1 MTKSKQGYPREMKT
15 ALHDVTRFATLL
27 TRNPTTEDLLNT
39 LMRDFLSAQLVSAIE
54 IQMLAPDGSLI
65 MNTSVGLEI
74 DGNDPKSVASLS
86 SLISHPNMFSDLE
99 DSGFIF
105 DASHGLTI
113 TSVTLNSSIKGF
125 YLFQHEPLFT
135 PDVNSSDQVQIF
147 SSLIT
152 IYLSSKLT
160 LIPLTKNLTLPATV
174 EQVSKLTARQLLIL
188 TGMVEG
194 KTNHELSIDLGFSVS
209 TIRHETM
216 AIYKELG
223 VSDRKEAARVGQA
236 ESLV

>member
-1 MTKSKQGYPREMKT
+1 
-15 ALHDVTRFATLL
+15 
-27 TRNPTTEDLLNT
+27 
-39 LMRDFLSAQLVSAIE
+39 MRDFLSNQSVTAIE
-54 IQMLAPDGSLI
+54 IQMLAPDGSLL
-65 MNTSVGLEI
+65 MKTSVGIAI
-74 DGNDPKSVASLS
+74 DGDGTKDVTSLS
-86 SLISHPNMFSDLE
+86 SLVSHSNIFADLE
-99 DSGFIF
+99 KSGSIF
-105 DASHGLTI
+105 DPTHCLTV
-113 TSVTLNSSIKGF
+113 TSVTLDSSIKGF
-125 YLFQHEPLFT
+125 YLFQHAPLFT

-147 SSLIT
+147 SSLMT
-152 IYLSSKLT
+152 IYLSSKLI
-160 LIPLTKNLTLPATV
+160 LIPLTKSLTSAASV

-236 ESLV
+236 EHLI

>member
-1 MTKSKQGYPREMKT
+1 MERLLNNVS
-15 ALHDVTRFATLL
+15 RFAALL
-27 TRNPTTEDLLNT
+27 TRTPTPHDLLNT
-39 LMRDFLSAQLVSAIE
+39 LMRDFLSNQSVTAIE
-54 IQMLAPDGSLI
+54 IQMLAPDGSLL

-74 DGNDPKSVASLS
+74 DGDGTKDVTSLS
-86 SLISHPNMFSDLE
+86 SLISHSNIFADLE
-99 DSGFIF
+99 ASGSIF
-105 DASHGLTI
+105 DPTHCLTV
-113 TSVTLNSSIKGF
+113 TSVTLDSSIKGF
-125 YLFQHEPLFT
+125 YLFQHAPSFT
-135 PDVNSSDQVQIF
+135 PDENSSDQVQIF

-152 IYLSSKLT
+152 IYLSSKLI
-160 LIPLTKNLTLPATV
+160 LIPLTKTLTSPATA

-236 ESLV
+236 ESLI

>member
-1 MTKSKQGYPREMKT
+1 MERLLNNVS
-15 ALHDVTRFATLL
+15 RFATLL
-27 TRNPTTEDLLNT
+27 TRTPSPHDLLNT
-39 LMRDFLSAQLVSAIE
+39 LMRDFLSNQSVTAIE
-54 IQMLAPDGSLI
+54 IQMLAPDGSLL
-65 MNTSVGLEI
+65 MNTSVGIEI
-74 DGNDPKSVASLS
+74 DGDGTKDVTSLS
-86 SLISHPNMFSDLE
+86 SLVSHSNIFRDLE
-99 DSGFIF
+99 ESGSIF
-105 DASHGLTI
+105 DPTHCLTV
-113 TSVTLNSSIKGF
+113 TSVTMDSSIKGF
-125 YLFQHEPLFT
+125 YLFQHSSSFT

-147 SSLIT
+147 SSLMT
-152 IYLSSKLT
+152 IYLSSKLI
-160 LIPLTKNLTLPATV
+160 LIPLTKNLTSPATA

-236 ESLV
+236 ESLI

>member
-1 MTKSKQGYPREMKT
+1 
-15 ALHDVTRFATLL
+15 
-27 TRNPTTEDLLNT
+27 
-39 LMRDFLSAQLVSAIE
+39 
-54 IQMLAPDGSLI
+54 MLAPYGSLL

-74 DGNDPKSVASLS
+74 DGDGTKDVKSLS
-86 SLISHPNMFSDLE
+86 SLISHSNIFRDLE
-99 DSGFIF
+99 ESGSIF
-105 DASHGLTI
+105 DPTHCLTV
-113 TSVTLNSSIKGF
+113 TSVTLDSSIKGF
-125 YLFQHEPLFT
+125 YLFQHSSSFS
-135 PDVNSSDQVQIF
+135 PDENSSDQVQIF
-147 SSLIT
+147 SSLMT
-152 IYLSSKLT
+152 IYLSSKLI
-160 LIPLTKNLTLPATV
+160 LIPLTKNLTTPATA

-236 ESLV
+236 ESLI

>member
-1 MTKSKQGYPREMKT
+1 
-15 ALHDVTRFATLL
+15 
-27 TRNPTTEDLLNT
+27 
-39 LMRDFLSAQLVSAIE
+39 MRDFLSNQSVTAIE
-54 IQMLAPDGSLI
+54 IQMLAPDGSLL

-74 DGNDPKSVASLS
+74 DGDGTKDVTSLS
-86 SLISHPNMFSDLE
+86 SLISHSNIFADLE
-99 DSGFIF
+99 ASGSIF
-105 DASHGLTI
+105 DPTHCLTV
-113 TSVTLNSSIKGF
+113 TSVTLDSSIKGF
-125 YLFQHEPLFT
+125 YLFQHASSFT
-135 PDVNSSDQVQIF
+135 PDENSSDQVQIF

-152 IYLSSKLT
+152 IYLSSKLI
-160 LIPLTKNLTLPATV
+160 LIPLTKTLTSPATA

-236 ESLV
+236 ESLI

>member
-1 MTKSKQGYPREMKT
+1 MLNNVS
-15 ALHDVTRFATLL
+15 RFATLL
-27 TRNPTTEDLLNT
+27 TRTPTPHDLLNT
-39 LMRDFLSAQLVSAIE
+39 LMRDFLSNQSVSAIE
-54 IQMLAPDGSLI
+54 IQMLAPDGSLL

-74 DGNDPKSVASLS
+74 DGEGTKDVTSLS
-86 SLISHPNMFSDLE
+86 SLISHSNIFADLE
-99 DSGFIF
+99 ESGSIF
-105 DASHGLTI
+105 DPTHCLTV
-113 TSVTLNSSIKGF
+113 TSVTLDSSIKGF
-125 YLFQHEPLFT
+125 YLFQHASSFT
-135 PDVNSSDQVQIF
+135 PDANSSDQVQIF
-147 SSLIT
+147 SSLMT
-152 IYLSSKLT
+152 IYLSSKLI
-160 LIPLTKNLTLPATV
+160 LIPLTKNLTSPATA

-236 ESLV
+236 ESLI

>member
-1 MTKSKQGYPREMKT
+1 MERLLNNVS
-15 ALHDVTRFATLL
+15 RFATLL
-27 TRNPTTEDLLNT
+27 TRTPSPHDLLNT
-39 LMRDFLSAQLVSAIE
+39 LMRDFLSNQSVTAIE
-54 IQMLAPDGSLI
+54 IQMLAPDGSLL
-65 MNTSVGLEI
+65 MNTSVGIEI
-74 DGNDPKSVASLS
+74 DGDGTKDVTSLS
-86 SLISHPNMFSDLE
+86 SLVSKSNIFRDLE
-99 DSGFIF
+99 ESGSIF
-105 DASHGLTI
+105 DPTHCLTV
-113 TSVTLNSSIKGF
+113 TSVTMDSSIKGF
-125 YLFQHEPLFT
+125 YLFQHSSSFT

-147 SSLIT
+147 SSLMT
-152 IYLSSKLT
+152 IYLSSKLI
-160 LIPLTKNLTLPATV
+160 LIPLTKNLTSPATA

-236 ESLV
+236 ESLI

>member
-1 MTKSKQGYPREMKT
+1 MLNNVS
-15 ALHDVTRFATLL
+15 RFATLL
-27 TRNPTTEDLLNT
+27 TRTPTPHDLLNT
-39 LMRDFLSAQLVSAIE
+39 LMRDFLSNQAVSAIE
-54 IQMLAPDGSLI
+54 IQMLAPDGSLL

-74 DGNDPKSVASLS
+74 DGEGTKDVTSLS
-86 SLISHPNMFSDLE
+86 SLISHSNIFADLE
-99 DSGFIF
+99 ESGSIF
-105 DASHGLTI
+105 DPTHCLTV
-113 TSVTLNSSIKGF
+113 TSVTLDSSIKGF
-125 YLFQHEPLFT
+125 YLFQHASSFT
-135 PDVNSSDQVQIF
+135 PDANSSDQVQIF
-147 SSLIT
+147 SSLMT
-152 IYLSSKLT
+152 IYLSSKLI
-160 LIPLTKNLTLPATV
+160 LIPLTKNLTSPATV

-236 ESLV
+236 ESLI

>member
-1 MTKSKQGYPREMKT
+1 MERLLNTV
-15 ALHDVTRFATLL
+15 ARFATLL
-27 TRNPTTEDLLNT
+27 TRTPTPHDLLNT
-39 LMRDFLSAQLVSAIE
+39 LMRDFLSNQCVTAIE
-54 IQMLAPDGSLI
+54 IQMLAPDGSLL

-74 DGNDPKSVASLS
+74 DGDGTKDVKSLS
-86 SLISHPNMFSDLE
+86 SLISHSNIFRDLE
-99 DSGFIF
+99 ETGSIF
-105 DASHGLTI
+105 DPIHCLTV
-113 TSVTLNSSIKGF
+113 TSVTLDSSIKGF
-125 YLFQHEPLFT
+125 YLFQHAPSFT

-147 SSLIT
+147 SSLMT
-152 IYLSSKLT
+152 IYLSSKLI
-160 LIPLTKNLTLPATV
+160 LIPLAKNFTTPATA

-236 ESLV
+236 ESLI

>member
-1 MTKSKQGYPREMKT
+1 MERLLNNVS
-15 ALHDVTRFATLL
+15 RFATLL
-27 TRNPTTEDLLNT
+27 TRNPTPHNLLNT
-39 LMRDFLSAQLVSAIE
+39 LMRDFLSNQSITAIE
-54 IQMLAPDGSLI
+54 IQMLAPEGSLLT
-65 MNTSVGLEI
+65 NTSVGLEI
-74 DGNDPKSVASLS
+74 DGDGTKDVTSLS
-86 SLISHPNMFSDLE
+86 RLISHSNIFADLE
-99 DSGFIF
+99 ASGSIF
-105 DASHGLTI
+105 DPTHCLTV
-113 TSVTLNSSIKGF
+113 TSVTLDSSIKGF
-125 YLFQHEPLFT
+125 YLFQHEPSFT

-147 SSLIT
+147 SSLMT
-152 IYLSSKLT
+152 IYLSSKLI
-160 LIPLTKNLTLPATV
+160 LIPLTKNLTMPATA

-236 ESLV
+236 ELLI

>member
-1 MTKSKQGYPREMKT
+1 MERLLNNVS
-15 ALHDVTRFATLL
+15 RFATLL
-27 TRNPTTEDLLNT
+27 TRTPTPHDLLNT
-39 LMRDFLSAQLVSAIE
+39 LMRDFLSNQSVTAIE
-54 IQMLAPDGSLI
+54 IQMLAPDGSLL

-74 DGNDPKSVASLS
+74 DSDGTKDVTSLS
-86 SLISHPNMFSDLE
+86 SLISHSNIFADLE
-99 DSGFIF
+99 ASGSIF
-105 DASHGLTI
+105 DQTHCLTV
-113 TSVTLNSSIKGF
+113 TSVTLDSSIKGF
-125 YLFQHEPLFT
+125 YLFQHEPSFT
-135 PDVNSSDQVQIF
+135 PDTNSSDQVQIF
-147 SSLIT
+147 SSLMT
-152 IYLSSKLT
+152 IYLSSKLI
-160 LIPLTKNLTLPATV
+160 LIPLTKNLTSAASV

-236 ESLV
+236 ESLI

>member
-1 MTKSKQGYPREMKT
+1 MNDIS
-15 ALHDVTRFATLL
+15 RFATLL
-27 TRNPTTEDLLNT
+27 TRTPTSHDLLNT
-39 LMRDFLSAQLVSAIE
+39 LMRDFLSNQSVTAIE
-54 IQMLAPDGSLI
+54 IQMLAPDGSLL

-74 DGNDPKSVASLS
+74 DGAGTKDVKSLS
-86 SLISHPNMFSDLE
+86 SLISHSNIFRDLE
-99 DSGFIF
+99 EAGSIF
-105 DASHGLTI
+105 DQINCLTV
-113 TSVTLNSSIKGF
+113 TSVTLDSSIKGF
-125 YLFQHEPLFT
+125 YLFQHSSSFT
-135 PDVNSSDQVQIF
+135 PDENSSDQVQIF
-147 SSLIT
+147 SSLMT
-152 IYLSSKLT
+152 IYLSSKLI
-160 LIPLTKNLTLPATV
+160 LIPLAKNLATPATA

-236 ESLV
+236 ESLI